1 MLCSKCGFDLQDDQ
15 VTFCPECGELLD
27 QEAYFRQVEENVLV
41 KQQIKNYLP
50 LSIFSAVFTCVPL
63 GLVAVFY
70 SWRVDKLIATGK
82 YREAQNASVSARLWA
97 GMAIVAGVAAAATAI
112 SLYVSGMVWLADN
125 I

>member
-50 LSIFSAVFTCVPL
+50 LSIFAAVFTCVPL
-63 GLVAVFY
+63 GIAAVIY
-70 SWRVDKLIATGK
+70 SWQVDKLVAEGK
-82 YREAQNASVSARLWA
+82 YHEAQNASVAARLWA
-97 GMAIVAGVAAAATAI
+97 GMAIVAGVAAVATVI